1 MECKV
6 ASDII
11 NRQYNNTIVFQVK
24 AYKKDDEHLILQY
37 MKNEDLQNQNDE
49 NDFHTKKRI
58 LNEIDN
64 QSEEKVND
72 SQPITDDEY
81 LKHVMTVDIP
91 KEAKPIRSQTH
102 VSGNRWQKPSE
113 LTEKEYF
120 EIFFKI
126 PKENASKGRSVYI
139 RPEFHQKF
147 LKLIAGLEIERL
159 TIYAYVDNIIEHH
172 FKEFDELIQKIYQD
186 RNRPMF

>member
-1 MECKV
+1 
-6 ASDII
+6 
-11 NRQYNNTIVFQVK
+11 
-24 AYKKDDEHLILQY
+24 

-49 NDFHTKKRI
+49 NGIHTKKRS

-64 QSEEKVND
+64 ESAEKVND
-72 SQPITDDEY
+72 SQSETDDEY
-81 LKHVMTVDIP
+81 LKYVMTVDIP
-91 KEAKPIRSQTH
+91 KETKPIRSQTQI
-102 VSGNRWQKPSE
+102 SGNRRQKPSE

-120 EIFFKI
+120 ETFFKI

-147 LKLIAGLEIERL
+147 LKLISGLEIHKL

-186 RNRPMF
+186 R

>member
-1 MECKV
+1 
-6 ASDII
+6 
-11 NRQYNNTIVFQVK
+11 
-24 AYKKDDEHLILQY
+24 

-49 NDFHTKKRI
+49 NGIHTKKRS

-64 QSEEKVND
+64 QSEEKVDD
-72 SQPITDDEY
+72 SQPIADDEY
-81 LKHVMTVDIP
+81 LKYVMTADIP
-91 KEAKPIRSQTH
+91 KETKPIRSHTQ
-102 VSGNRWQKPSE
+102 VSGNTRSKPSG

-120 EIFFKI
+120 ETFFRI